1 MMKRMIFAALLAMT
15 LTACGAP
22 SQQEAQTPVES
33 TAPAVSTPAESTPVE
48 EDFPN
53 PGGQGMA
60 TNAYSAIM
68 ESFGVGAD
76 PDIPQENF
84 YPEEFADAYL
94 GDDNFL
100 YVCLTDTSGEVLD
113 RYRALVPEPRILRF
127 VEVEHSCKDLYALY
141 MALVEIEGLDF
152 SFVGTDVMDN
162 EVDLGIPD
170 ISKEAEVWDLIET
183 QLPTDIRAL
192 FDELPITI
200 EESPYATL
208 A

>member
-1 MMKRMIFAALLAMT
+1 MKKIFLAALLVLT
-15 LTACGAP
+15 LTACGTP
-22 SQQEAQTPVES
+22 SQQEAQTPAESEPPAASAPVES
-33 TAPAVSTPAESTPVE
+33 APVE

-76 PDIPQENF
+76 PSIPQENF
-84 YPEEFADAYL
+84 YPEEFGDAYI

-100 YVCLTDTSGEVLD
+100 YVCLTDTSEEVLD

-127 VEVEHSCKDLYALY
+127 VEVEHSYKDLCALS

-152 SFVGTDVMDN
+152 SFIGPDVMDN

-183 QLPTDIRAL
+183 KLPTEIRDR

-200 EESPYATL
+200 EESPYITL
-208 A
+208 T

>member
-1 MMKRMIFAALLAMT
+1 MKKIFLAALLVLT

-22 SQQEAQTPVES
+22 SQQEAQTPAESEPPAASAPVES
-33 TAPAVSTPAESTPVE
+33 APVE

-76 PDIPQENF
+76 PSIPQENF
-84 YPEEFADAYL
+84 YPEEFGDAYI

-100 YVCLTDTSGEVLD
+100 YVCLTDTSEEVLD

-200 EESPYATL
+200 EESPYITL
-208 A
+208 T

>member
-1 MMKRMIFAALLAMT
+1 MKKIFLAALLVLT

-22 SQQEAQTPVES
+22 SQQEAQTPAES
-33 TAPAVSTPAESTPVE
+33 TASVVSTPAESAPVE

-76 PDIPQENF
+76 PSIPQENF
-84 YPEEFADAYL
+84 YPEEFGDAYI

-100 YVCLTDTSGEVLD
+100 YVCLTDTSEEVLD

-127 VEVEHSCKDLYALY
+127 VEVEHSYKDLCALS
-141 MALVEIEGLDF
+141 MALVEIDGLKF
-152 SFVGTDVMDN
+152 SFIGPDVMDN

-170 ISKEAEVWDLIET
+170 ISKEAEVWDLIEA
-183 QLPTDIRAL
+183 QLPPGIRAL

-200 EESPYATL
+200 EESPYITL
-208 A
+208 T